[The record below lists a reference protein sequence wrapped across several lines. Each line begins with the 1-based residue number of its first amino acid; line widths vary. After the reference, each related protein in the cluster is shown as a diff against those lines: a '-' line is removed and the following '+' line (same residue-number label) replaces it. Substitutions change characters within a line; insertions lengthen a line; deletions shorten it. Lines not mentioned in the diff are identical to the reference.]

1 MAPTESCSQHLQTM
15 NVMIYSN
22 KVCQIQLLITV
33 VITPNKMVKNKCVSN
48 ASNVI
53 EFIEVILPYATL

>member
-22 KVCQIQLLITV
+22 KVCQIQLLKTV
-33 VITPNKMVKNKCVSN
+33 VITPNEMVKKSVSQMLKMLLN
-48 ASNVI
+48 
-53 EFIEVILPYATL
+53 